1 MKTRKIRKVK
11 SKKSRTYLKI
21 HKGGESSDSN
31 KSSVGVQQKSASA
44 SSPKGASGRASA
56 SSPKGAS
63 GRASASSPKGA
74 SGKAA
79 SPPKA
84 ASASSSRGQ
93 VKVSP
98 RGPSRAVLKMWK
110 RTLSDKYH
118 SDGESGPLV
127 IDRDIANRT
136 KKGSNYFLEEYLKK
150 RQNEDKKKI
159 KRFRRKLQENI
170 PQAPPIIV
178 SPQGRNLVTTYTPT
192 FDIVQYSSR
201 ISVRGNPAATAP
213 TLHMTLF
220 HYPYDRPLP
229 LSFLPK
235 NSIKLT
241 PEENSIKMNINM
253 FPLTY
258 DYLADVIY
266 DMLLKINKLSSYANI
281 LVKGRLRDE
290 LMLNIRMTSIEV
302 MQSRLFMS
310 REDTER
316 FMQLVYI
323 YTNQYNVIGPDPYN
337 PMATDIYD
345 VDVESPLTNAPDPNS
360 YMVKGYRTHPMFRTQ
375 RMTGDEENAL
385 VSLSEKHPKLKGE
398 DTALVYAH
406 GAVVNELTPKM
417 KFLANKYLRIIE
429 FGKMGQALAMKY
441 RSFMVKLNY
450 IMQSSFYNVMF
461 DNTDDGEKTRDMAF
475 KILCP
480 YIMHDN
486 ISSCD
491 TSETLN
497 LVDITHDRFLEGDVE
512 DMMIP
517 ENKKISYKS
526 LKNKTT
532 MGIFL
537 PVNHK
542 LDTSTPYLAK
552 KELFKLYPGTTFF
565 SKNTKMNLIESLLP
579 IAIQRNRRIN
589 LFIVSCMVDYIEGDD
604 LHNSLLGKPG
614 NFNPAITVLNT
625 GKKFLSKFLRMANE
639 YYMVFYDEYIYAF
652 TYTKRNGRYI
662 FAGYTD
668 YVKDNKH
675 NMIFD
680 MGEKII
686 NFYNTKFTDFKKHS
700 YNSIHMVTTTFSFA
714 GINDVS
720 MSNILIENRPMIVNE
735 WYYPFLNELIKVK
748 IFLMTDFKNLC
759 SSKIGMILTS
769 LKIINKNVEE
779 LRLLYGPG
787 PFSDPEFTRTCGMLD
802 NAIAYSKEMLNY
814 FTMLDILN
822 MYITAGLLYEAH
834 TDPEAFANHPKYVEI
849 KKEYD
854 DTSMKKIYEE
864 ITANLDYDRYE
875 GENVEFNKRIYKT
888 ELMNPLPPDRFR
900 KTARYM
906 YKTKVLPNYDEA
918 RRRRKTMKQKLY
930 DEEGIGKRAQQA
942 KSSSA
947 ISV

>member
-31 KSSVGVQQKSASA
+31 KSSVGVQQKSESA
-44 SSPKGASGRASA
+44 SSPKGVSSKAAA

-84 ASASSSRGQ
+84 ASASSSRGK

-98 RGPSRAVLKMWK
+98 RGPSRAVLRMWK

-118 SDGESGPLV
+118 SDGESGPIV

-178 SPQGRNLVTTYTPT
+178 SPQGRSLVTTYTPT

-266 DMLLKINKLSSYANI
+266 DMLLRINKLSSYANI

-290 LMLNIRMTSIEV
+290 LMLNIRITSIEV

-323 YTNQYNVIGPDPYN
+323 YTNQYNVIGPDPFN
-337 PMATDIYD
+337 QMATDIHD
-345 VDVESPLTNAPDPNS
+345 VDIESPLADAPDPNS

-461 DNTDDGEKTRDMAF
+461 DNTDEGETTRDMAF

-675 NMIFD
+675 NLIFD

-686 NFYNTKFTDFKKHS
+686 NFYNTKFRDFKKHS

-735 WYYPFLNELIKVK
+735 WYYPFLDELIKVK

-814 FTMLDILN
+814 FSMLDTLN
-822 MYITAGLLYEAH
+822 IYITAGLLHEAN
-834 TDPEAFANHPKYVEI
+834 TDPDAFANHPKYVEM

>member
-1 MKTRKIRKVK
+1 MKTRKIRNIK
-11 SKKSRTYLKI
+11 SKKGRNSRTYLKI
-21 HKGGESSDSN
+21 HKGGQSSDSN

-44 SSPKGASGRASA
+44 SSPSKGASGRAASPSRSA
-56 SSPKGAS
+56 SRSSPKAAS
-63 GRASASSPKGA
+63 SRAS
-74 SGKAA
+74 

-98 RGPSRAVLKMWK
+98 RGPSRAVLRMWK

-150 RQNEDKKKI
+150 RQSEDKKKI

-192 FDIVQYSSR
+192 FDIVEHNSR
-201 ISVRGNPAATAP
+201 MTVRGNPGATAP
-213 TLHMTLF
+213 TLHMPLF

-235 NSIKLT
+235 KSIKLT
-241 PEENSIKMNINM
+241 PEENKIKMNISM

-266 DMLLKINKLSSYANI
+266 DMLLRINRLSSYANV

-290 LMLNIRMTSIEV
+290 LMPNIRMTSIEV

-316 FMQLVYI
+316 FMELVYL
-323 YTNQYNVIGPDPYN
+323 YTGQYNAVGPDPYN
-337 PMATDIYD
+337 PMATDIHD
-345 VDVESPLTNAPDPNS
+345 IDVESPLANAPDPNS
-360 YMVKGYRTHPMFRTQ
+360 YMVKGYNTHPMFRVGQTT
-375 RMTGDEENAL
+375 RDEENAL
-385 VSLSEKHPKLKGE
+385 ASLSEKHPKIKGE
-398 DTALVYAH
+398 DTALVFAH

-429 FGKMGQALAMKY
+429 FGKMGQALAMTY

-450 IMQSSFYNVMF
+450 IMQSPFYNVMF
-461 DNTDDGEKTRDMAF
+461 DNTDEGETTRDMAF

-480 YIMHDN
+480 YIVNDN

-491 TSETLN
+491 TNDTLN

-512 DMMIP
+512 DMKIP

-537 PVNHK
+537 PVNYK

-579 IAIQRNRRIN
+579 IAIRRNRRIN
-589 LFIVSCMVDYIEGDD
+589 LFIVSCMVNYIEGDD
-604 LHNSLLGKPG
+604 LHNSVLGKPG
-614 NFNPAITVLNT
+614 ISNPAIRTLVT

-639 YYMVFYDEYIYAF
+639 YYMVFYSEYIYAF
-652 TYTKRNGRYI
+652 TYTKAKGRYI

-668 YVKDNKH
+668 YVKDNK
-675 NMIFD
+675 NDPVFD

-686 NFYNTKFTDFKKHS
+686 NFYNTKFTEFKRHS
-700 YNSIHMVTTTFSFA
+700 YNSPHMVSTTFSFA

-720 MSNILIENRPMIVNE
+720 MSNLLIENRPMIVNE

-748 IFLMTDFKNLC
+748 IFLMNDFKNLC
-759 SSKIGMILTS
+759 SVKIGMILTS
-769 LKIINKNVEE
+769 LNIVNKNVGE
-779 LRLLYGPG
+779 LRFLYGPG
-787 PFSDPEFTRTCGMLD
+787 PFSDPKTKRTVGMLD
-802 NAIAYSKEMLNY
+802 NAIKYSKEMLDY
-814 FTMLDILN
+814 FTMLNIQN
-822 MYITAGLLYEAH
+822 IYITEGFLHEAH
-834 TDPEAFANHPKYVEI
+834 TDPESFANHQKYVEM

-854 DTSMKKIYEE
+854 ETSVKKIYEE
-864 ITANLDYDRYE
+864 ITENLDYDRYE
-875 GENVEFNKRIYKT
+875 GENVEFNGRVYKT

-900 KTARYM
+900 KTARYL
-906 YKTKVLPNYDEA
+906 YKSKVLPNYDEA